1 MLLYNSHSPNCP
13 SSPQEDPPH
22 PTALPTTP
30 LRGWRRPMMIKIF
43 RLNCILANVDKRYQV
58 KYKDYQV
65 KYMSQQT
72 WSRPAYCP
80 PPRDSEDSSQLLT
93 LKTGCCIRTK
103 SWKKLNWLSKKLCV
117 QSWQKTLVWGSE
129 VLHKSIGRCSLEVG
143 VPEIEENNLD
153 CRQCRRCHDQRPQL
167 RFITIAV
174 IMHWVGGKSTPY
186 SRDIIWTG
194 KKNC

>member
-1 MLLYNSHSPNCP
+1 
-13 SSPQEDPPH
+13 
-22 PTALPTTP
+22 
-30 LRGWRRPMMIKIF
+30 
-43 RLNCILANVDKRYQV
+43 
-58 KYKDYQV
+58 
-65 KYMSQQT
+65 MSQQT

-103 SWKKLNWLSKKLCV
+103 SWKELNWLSKKLCV

-194 KKNC
+194 KKNCYMILPNDQLSPSP